1 MAWTNVTFTFGT
13 KLEASKLNELQAN
26 FTALAEQQTN
36 APIMSGRAQKMVSFS
51 SDGSILKAVGISSI
65 PHGATGQ
72 YVLNMSATF
81 SVGLQVHSTA
91 NTTKRSVPSTVL
103 LGYNKN
109 VAYSDVSVRTLNGA
123 NALRAN
129 SGTFQLRF
137 NAMNASSQAL
147 EDVDMGHA
155 IFIDNVE

>member
-1 MAWTNVTFTFGT
+1 MAWTNVSFTFGT

-26 FTALAEQQTN
+26 FTALAEQQAN

-51 SDGSILKAVGISSI
+51 ADGSILKAVGISSI
-65 PHGATGQ
+65 THGATGQ

-109 VAYSDVSVRTLNGA
+109 VAYLKFHIWNIVSCITNERYA
-123 NALRAN
+123 K
-129 SGTFQLRF
+129 
-137 NAMNASSQAL
+137 
-147 EDVDMGHA
+147 
-155 IFIDNVE
+155 

>member
-1 MAWTNVTFTFGT
+1 MAWTNVSFTFGT
-13 KLEASKLNELQAN
+13 KLEAAKLNQVQAN
-26 FTALAEQQTN
+26 FTALAEQQTG
-36 APIMSGRAQKMVSFS
+36 APIMSGRAQKMVSFAAN
-51 SDGSILKAVGISSI
+51 GSILKAIGISSI
-65 PHGATGQ
+65 THGATGQ
-72 YVLNMSATF
+72 YILNMSATF

-103 LGYNKN
+103 LGFNKN

-137 NAMNASSQAL
+137 NAMNASSQSL

-155 IFIDNVE
+155 VFIDNVE

>member
-1 MAWTNVTFTFGT
+1 MAWTNVSFTFGT
-13 KLEASKLNELQAN
+13 KLEASKLNQVQAN
-26 FTALAEQQTN
+26 FAALAGNDSGSPTF
-36 APIMSGRAQKMVSFS
+36 SGRATQMVSFS
-51 SDGSILKAVGISSI
+51 SDGTILKAVGISSI
-65 PHGATGQ
+65 THGATGQ
-72 YVLNMSATF
+72 YVLNMSSTF

-103 LGYNKN
+103 LGFNKN
-109 VAYSDVSVRTLNGA
+109 VAYSDASVRTLNGA

-137 NAMNASSQAL
+137 NAMNSSAQAL

-155 IFIDNVE
+155 IFIDNIE

>member
-51 SDGSILKAVGISSI
+51 ADGSILKAVGISSI
-65 PHGATGQ
+65 THGATGQ

>member
-26 FTALAEQQTN
+26 FASLAAGDSG
-36 APIMSGRAQKMVSFS
+36 APTWSGRAS
-51 SDGSILKAVGISSI
+51 SIVTFAANGSIHKAVGISSI
-65 PHGATGQ
+65 THGSTGQ

-91 NTTKRSVPSTVL
+91 NTTKRSVPSTVM
-103 LGYNKN
+103 LGFNKN
-109 VAYSDVSVRTLNGA
+109 VAYSDVSVRTLSGA

-137 NAMNASSQAL
+137 NAMNNSAQAL

>member
-1 MAWTNVTFTFGT
+1 MAWTNVEFTFGT
-13 KLEASKLNELQAN
+13 KLEASKLNQLQAN
-26 FTALAEQQTN
+26 FTAFAEQATG
-36 APIMSGRAQKMVSFS
+36 APTLSGRAQQMVTFS
-51 SDGSILKAVGISSI
+51 SDGTILKAVGISSVT
-65 PHGATGQ
+65 HGSTGQ

-103 LGYNKN
+103 LGFNKN
-109 VAYSDVSVRTLNGA
+109 VAYSDTSVRVLNGA

-137 NAMNASSQAL
+137 NAMNNSAQAL